1 MMTAAQVRTA
11 DDASADSG
19 VTRLAVREATLRFGG
34 LTVLDRVSF
43 TAAPGAIHAIIG
55 PNGAGK
61 SSLFNSLVGVY
72 RLDSG
77 SVHLGET
84 QLSGLRP
91 YEVARAGV
99 GRSFQNIVLAPRST
113 VLDNLMLG
121 RYRLTKAG
129 FWGTGLGLPSAR
141 REEARHSARVSE
153 IADLLGLTAMLSTPA
168 GALSYGDRKL
178 VDIARAVCQEPRLL
192 LLDEPVAG
200 LHRDETLRVAQA
212 IIDLRAA
219 LGLTILFVE
228 HDMGMVMSLADH
240 VTVLDFGKV
249 VGDGPPSQVQQEP
262 AVVRAY
268 LGESGSFGTS
278 ITSDKGSQE

>member
-1 MMTAAQVRTA
+1 MRTPQLRGA
-11 DDASADSG
+11 VDGPAHAG
-19 VTRLAVREATLRFGG
+19 VSQLVVTEATLRFGG
-34 LTVLDRVSF
+34 LTVLDHVSF

-61 SSLFNSLVGVY
+61 SSLFNTLVGVY
-72 RLDSG
+72 RLDHG

-84 QLSGLRP
+84 QLDGLRP
-91 YEVARAGV
+91 DEIARAGV

-113 VLDNLMLG
+113 VLDNLMVG

-141 REEARHSARVSE
+141 REEVRHSARVRE
-153 IADLLGLTAMLSTPA
+153 IADLLGLSSMLSTPA
-168 GALSYGDRKL
+168 GDLSYGDRKL

-249 VGDGPPSQVQQEP
+249 VGDGAPSQVQQEP

-268 LGESGSFGTS
+268 LGESGSFEQS
-278 ITSDKGSQE
+278 SPSVNGSGK

>member
-1 MMTAAQVRTA
+1 MRSPQLRAAVEGPA
-11 DDASADSG
+11 HAG
-19 VTRLAVREATLRFGG
+19 VAQLVVREAALRFGG
-34 LTVLDRVSF
+34 LTVLDHVNF

-61 SSLFNSLVGVY
+61 SSLFNTLVGVY

-84 QLSGLRP
+84 QLTGLRP
-91 YEVARAGV
+91 YEIARAGV
-99 GRSFQNIVLAPRST
+99 GRSFQNIVLAQRST

-121 RYRLTKAG
+121 RYRLTRAG

-141 REEARHSARVSE
+141 REEVRHSARVKE
-153 IADLLGLTAMLSTPA
+153 IADLLGLSAMLSTPA
-168 GALSYGDRKL
+168 GDLSYGDRKL

-249 VGDGPPSQVQQEP
+249 VGDGPPSQVQKDP

-268 LGESGSFGTS
+268 LGESGSFETAS
-278 ITSDKGSQE
+278 PSDNGSDE

>member
-1 MMTAAQVRTA
+1 MKALRPRP
-11 DDASADSG
+11 G
-19 VTRLAVREATLRFGG
+19 VDGPAHAEVARLAVREATLRFGG
-34 LTVLDRVSF
+34 LTVLDKVSF
-43 TAAPGAIHAIIG
+43 TVAPGAIHAIIG

-77 SVHLGET
+77 SVHLGDA

-99 GRSFQNIVLAPRST
+99 GRSFQNIVLAPRSS

-129 FWGTGLGLPSAR
+129 FWQTGLGLPSSR
-141 REEARHSARVSE
+141 REEARHSARVKE
-153 IADLLGLTAMLSTPA
+153 IADLLGLSSMLSVPA
-168 GALSYGDRKL
+168 GDLSYGDRKL

-219 LGLTILFVE
+219 LGPTILFVE

-268 LGESGSFGTS
+268 LGESGSFGTP
-278 ITSDKGSQE
+278 TPSDKESEA